1 MAWSNAQK
9 GIIKA
14 YQRYAGMSDP
24 DYRDLLHTYAA
35 ATSSRDAHLTQFHFD
50 AIMPLVE
57 TRAHLAETNGR
68 AVGRRPRK
76 IADWYYWRHRYRR
89 PGQASHAQLHR
100 ITTDLWPMLCDTLPE
115 PRRSHAYLCG
125 IASHAVGHE
134 VSHLHDLSP
143 SEAGYLIDA
152 LKDRL
157 AHALRRGPANAGLSG
172 GTPSAEAAGYA

>member
-57 TRAHLAETNGR
+57 TRAHLAETNGLAR
-68 AVGRRPRK
+68 GRRPSK
-76 IADWYYWRHRYRR
+76 LSNWYYWRNRA
-89 PGQASHAQLHR
+89 PGKGSASTRELWKIRELWDQL
-100 ITTDLWPMLCDTLPE
+100 IPYLPE
-115 PRRSHAYLCG
+115 SERCDSYLLA
-125 IASHAVGHE
+125 IASHATGRKVE
-134 VSHLHDLSP
+134 HLHDLRVP
-143 SEAGYLIDA
+143 EALSLIEA

-157 AHALRRGPANAGLSG
+157 AHAIRRAV
-172 GTPSAEAAGYA
+172 